1 METHSRF
8 VTGDDE
14 KTLNTVTDSSSSCYS
29 MIPFNTFGVALA
41 VKHPS
46 FSISCQNTD
55 RHGRRYTSFLVHR
68 ITFLPRWL
76 DRKTKS
82 HRYFE
87 CILEIVTTKRGL
99 LCLWCAKLLDLA
111 GKTFFFLL
119 LSIRL
124 YALNWIVFHFQD
136 KKKKKDPSI
145 CIYDFVVLLPRFG
158 LNQVF
163 SKNIKYFPAWPCSS
177 FTHYIRLLPAGF
189 AATQR

>member
-1 METHSRF
+1 METHSSF
-8 VTGDDE
+8 VTVDDE
-14 KTLNTVTDSSSSCYS
+14 KTLNTVADSSSSCYS

-46 FSISCQNTD
+46 FSISCQNAD
-55 RHGRRYTSFLVHR
+55 RHGRLYTSFLVHR

-82 HRYFE
+82 HWYFK

-124 YALNWIVFHFQD
+124 YALNWIVFHFQE
-136 KKKKKDPSI
+136 KKGPKYMDIWLCGSP
-145 CIYDFVVLLPRFG
+145 
-158 LNQVF
+158 F
-163 SKNIKYFPAWPCSS
+163 SLWLESSFQQNIKYFPAWPCSF
-177 FTHYIRLLPAGF
+177 FTHYIHLIPGSF